1 MSGTAFSNGP
11 GLASPAGPPTND
23 AQIAS
28 ERERKRLR
36 GPREGF
42 DDLLGELGNV
52 AAALSRPP
60 VLAPAPMSAASPP
73 ADDGTVK
80 RPSTGGVA
88 SGNPPSAGVASG
100 DPPPV
105 GVDRPDQRSERPNQ
119 RNAEQRTDGAA
130 ASIPLRHPLARQI
143 ESLTVKAQ
151 GGVASRAA
159 ESVEPQATRPRPD
172 TEAHKSRESSAPTA
186 DTPTKDVGTAVL
198 TARRQVGREGVKQI
212 DLQVDSAVMSML
224 QRPRMAL
231 TEGAPT
237 PLPLPAPE
245 FNGNNSL
252 PFDGPDVG
260 AALASHLGQLLA
272 SGGHEAVVRLAPD
285 EFGVLEVRVTLRDGQ
300 VNVAFG
306 AAVAQT
312 RAVLEQALP
321 QLRDLLGA
329 AGLRLNDASIV
340 SQLAR
345 AAERPVGLASRA
357 SPTDLPGGSAEA
369 GSRPSG
375 SRRSKRTDV
384 DLYA

>member
-1 MSGTAFSNGP
+1 MSGAVFGNGP
-11 GLASPAGPPTND
+11 GLASPAGPPGNE
-23 AQIAS
+23 AQVAS

-36 GPREGF
+36 GPRDGF

-52 AAALSRPP
+52 AAASARPP
-60 VLAPAPMSAASPP
+60 VPTPVTALLDDGAVKPPSTDGVAAGNASPT
-73 ADDGTVK
+73 AV
-80 RPSTGGVA
+80 GG
-88 SGNPPSAGVASG
+88 GK
-100 DPPPV
+100 PPPV
-105 GVDRPDQRSERPNQ
+105 AVARPEQRADCSDP
-119 RNAEQRTDGAA
+119 RNAERKNDGAA
-130 ASIPLRHPLARQI
+130 ASVPLRHPLARQI
-143 ESLTVKAQ
+143 ESLTVTGQ
-151 GGVASRAA
+151 GGVASCEAA
-159 ESVEPQATRPRPD
+159 NVEAQATRPRPETESHLSRDDSARTTD
-172 TEAHKSRESSAPTA
+172 TS
-186 DTPTKDVGTAVL
+186 TKDLGAAVL
-198 TARRQVGREGVKQI
+198 SARRQVGREGVKQI

-224 QRPRMAL
+224 QRPRLAL
-231 TEGAPT
+231 AEKASTPAP
-237 PLPLPAPE
+237 PPAPE

-306 AAVAQT
+306 AAVART

-345 AAERPVGLASRA
+345 AAERPVALASRA
-357 SPTDLPGGSAEA
+357 SLAEPPGGSAEA